1 MSSIDKRIVQMEFNN
16 QGFESGVK
24 TTLNSLKN
32 LNEKL
37 KMNEG
42 SKGLDNISKAASKVN
57 LNGLGQSVETVKAKF
72 STLGVVG
79 ATVLSNITT
88 SAMNAGKNMVSA
100 LTIDPIKDGF
110 NEYETKMN
118 SIQTILTN
126 TAHQGTTLEDVTKTL
141 NELNNYADKTI
152 YNFAEMTKNIGT
164 FTAAGVDLDT
174 STAAIKGIAN
184 LAAASGSTS
193 AQASTAMYQ
202 LSQALATGKVSLQDW
217 NSVVNAGMGGKL
229 FQDALIRTSEV
240 MGTGADAAI
249 KKYGSFRDSLTKGQW
264 LTGDV
269 LTETLKQISGAYT
282 EAELKAQGYTD
293 AQAKAIMQLAENA
306 TKAAT
311 EVKTVTQLFDTM
323 KESVGS
329 GWAQSWEYIIGDK
342 DQATKLLTSISD
354 GFNNIIQ
361 PSTDARNA
369 MLKFWNEN
377 GGRDDVIKGITNIV
391 QGVGKGLGAI
401 KDGFRDVFPP
411 MTGEKLVQISEGFK
425 NLTEKFK
432 MSDSTASKIKNTFK
446 GVFSVLNLGKNAV
459 TTLFKAFSPLTNV
472 FSSIG
477 KVLLTITSG
486 IGKFASSINDA
497 ANKSN
502 FFGKVSDGISAGINA
517 IGSVISGA
525 GKAITSFFD
534 YLSKLD
540 FSKVFGTIGSAL
552 QGIGNGIAPI
562 LQGIGKAL
570 GSIDFGAIFGML
582 NTLLA
587 GGIFKT
593 IKGSLDTLKAT
604 VKEST
609 SFFGAIKQAGN
620 AVTDVLN
627 SVGDALTA
635 WSQNI
640 RAGTLLKIAAAVGI
654 LALSLATL
662 STIDDAGLNTALT
675 GITALFVELIG
686 AMAYLEKI
694 DMTKGFLKMGGLA
707 TAMIGLATAILLLSA
722 SMKILSGLNWEEI
735 AKGLISI
742 AGLMLTMSAAVKLMD
757 GSSKGLIKTA
767 TSMIIFGAA
776 IAVFASSVKSLGNMD
791 TDNLVQGLVGIG
803 AVLTEMVAFSK
814 LMDGVKMGLGNAAAI
829 LVLAAALNVLASA
842 VSQFGNMDL
851 SALVQGLAG
860 IGVILTGLSV
870 FSRFGTTSG
879 GIITT
884 AIGLTALAVALNLM
898 VPAVKGMGS
907 ISWENLAKGLL
918 GMAGSLVVL
927 GTATALISGGKL
939 SLVAVGVG
947 LMSASLL
954 VLSAALQSFA
964 SMSWE
969 SLAVGLVALAGSLTI
984 LGVAMY
990 AMSGCILGATAMV
1003 IMAGALA
1010 LLTPQL
1016 MALSSLSLQQ
1026 VGIGLL
1032 ALAGAFTV
1040 IGVAG
1045 LLLTPVVPT
1054 LIALA
1059 GAISLLS
1066 LSCALIGA
1074 GLLAFG
1080 TGLTLV
1086 GAAAAGSGFAILE
1099 FIRQLLNLLPT
1110 LGTKLAEAVTNLI
1123 TGFANGLP
1131 QILTAVTQLV
1141 TGLLQAITNCIP
1153 QIITTATQLVVAL
1166 GTAIANAAPMLMSAA
1181 ARLILAI
1188 LEGIATN
1195 IGQIVSK
1202 GAEVVVNFLN
1212 GIAENLGQV
1221 IQAGMN
1227 LAIKF
1232 INGVANGLR
1241 SNSAALS
1248 SAIVNLLSAMGTA
1261 ALSIL
1266 GALAGSFLKAGAALI
1281 KGIISG
1287 IKGAIGGVGSA
1298 VKGVLSSAKSALGG
1312 AGSALVS
1319 AGKSLISGFINGVRG
1334 MFGAAGNAA
1343 RGVLNTCKSAL
1354 GSAGSALVS
1363 AGRALINGFVNGI
1376 RGMIGAVGGAI
1387 RSVISAA
1394 KSAAS
1399 GAASALVSAGRNL
1412 INGLASGIRSGI
1424 SAAKNAISSGISSVV
1439 SKAKAILKI
1448 HSPSRVFMEIGRYTV
1463 LGLAKGLTK
1472 YASVANKPAEGL
1484 AQSVINSTN
1493 KALDAASKVLNS
1505 DMDANPV
1512 ITPVMDLS
1520 KVHNGANAIN
1530 NLLSNRTMSIAS
1542 VSGGISKSIGSV
1554 QNGVSNEEIVSAIKD
1569 LKNGLGNTSNTT
1581 YQINGITYDDG
1592 SNITN
1597 AVETLVR
1604 AAKMERRI

>member
-57 LNGLGQSVETVKAKF
+57 LNGLGQGVETVKAKF
-72 STLGVVG
+72 SSLGVVG

-100 LTIDPIKDGF
+100 LTIEPIKDGF
-110 NEYETKMN
+110 QEYETKMN
-118 SIQTILTN
+118 AIQTILTN
-126 TAHQGTTLEDVTKTL
+126 TAHEGTTLKDVTSTL
-141 NELNNYADKTI
+141 NELNDYADKTI

-164 FTAAGVDLDT
+164 FTAAGVDLKT

-193 AQASTAMYQ
+193 TQASTAMYQ

-229 FQDALIRTSEV
+229 FQDALIRTSNV

-293 AQAKAIMQLAENA
+293 TQAKAIMQLAENA

-377 GGRDDVIKGITNIV
+377 GGRDDVIKGVTNIV

-432 MSDSTASKIKNTFK
+432 MSDSTAGKIKNTFK

-472 FSSIG
+472 FGTIG
-477 KVLLTITSG
+477 KVLLTVTSG
-486 IGKFASSINDA
+486 IGKFASSLNDA

-502 FFGKVSDGISAGINA
+502 FFGKISDGISSGLNA

-525 GKAITSFFD
+525 GKGIMSFFD

-540 FSKVFGTIGSAL
+540 FSKVFGAL
-552 QGIGNGIAPI
+552 GNAIQGIGNGLAPI
-562 LQGIGKAL
+562 LEGVGKAL
-570 GSIDFGAIFGML
+570 GTIDFGAIFGAL
-582 NTLLA
+582 TALIT

-593 IKGSLDTLKAT
+593 IKGSLDTLKST
-604 VKEST
+604 VEDST
-609 SFFGAIKQAGN
+609 SFFDSIKKVGDS
-620 AVTDVLN
+620 VSDILD
-627 SVGDALTA
+627 SVGDSLTA

-640 RAGTLLKIAAAVGI
+640 KAGTLLKIAAAVGI
-654 LALSLATL
+654 LAFSLATL
-662 STIDDAGLNTALT
+662 STIDEAGLNTSLT
-675 GITALFVELIG
+675 GITALFAELIG
-686 AMAYLEKI
+686 AMVLLEKI
-694 DMTKGFLKMGGLA
+694 DITKGFGKMTGIA
-707 TAMIGLATAILLLSA
+707 TAMVGMSIAILLLSA
-722 SMKILSGLNWEEI
+722 SMKSLSSLNWGEI
-735 AKGLISI
+735 VKGLVSI
-742 AGLMLTMSAAVKLMD
+742 AGLMVTMSAAAKLME
-757 GSSKGLIKTA
+757 GSGKGLIKTA
-767 TSMIIFGAA
+767 TSMIVFGAA
-776 IAVFASSVKSLGNMD
+776 IAIFASSVKSLGNMD
-791 TDNLVQGLVGIG
+791 TDNLIQGLVGIG
-803 AVLTEMVAFSK
+803 TVLTEMAAFAK
-814 LMDGVKMGLGNAAAI
+814 LMNGVKMGLGNAAGI

-860 IGVILTGLSV
+860 IGAILTGLSV

-884 AIGLTALAVALNLM
+884 AIGLTALAAALNLM
-898 VPAVKGMGS
+898 VPAVKSLGS
-907 ISWENLAKGLL
+907 MSWESLAKGLL
-918 GMAGSLVVL
+918 GMAGALVVL
-927 GTATALISGGKL
+927 GTASALLSGGKL

-954 VLSAALQSFA
+954 VLSSALQSL
-964 SMSWE
+964 SGMSWE
-969 SLAVGLVALAGSLTI
+969 SLAVGLAALAGSLTI

-1026 VGIGLL
+1026 VGTGLL
-1032 ALAGAFTV
+1032 ALAGGFAV

-1045 LLLTPVVPT
+1045 LLLTPLVPT
-1054 LIALA
+1054 LIALS
-1059 GAISLLS
+1059 GAIALLS
-1066 LSCALIGA
+1066 ASCALIGA

-1086 GAAAAGSGFAILE
+1086 GAAVAGSGYAIVG
-1099 FIRQLLNLLPT
+1099 FINQLIGLLPT
-1110 LGTKLAEAVTNLI
+1110 LGTNLAQAITNLI
-1123 TGFANGLP
+1123 SGLAAGLP
-1131 QILTAVTQLV
+1131 QILTAVTQLI
-1141 TGLLQAITNCIP
+1141 TGLLQALTNCIP
-1153 QIITTATQLVVAL
+1153 QIITTATALVVAL
-1166 GTAIANAAPMLMSAA
+1166 ATAIGQAAPKLIEVGID
-1181 ARLILAI
+1181 LILK
-1188 LEGIATN
+1188 LMQGISDN
-1195 IGQIVSK
+1195 IEKLVTVGAKIVTK
-1202 GAEVVVNFLN
+1202 FIN
-1212 GIAENLGQV
+1212 GIAEHIGE
-1221 IQAGMN
+1221 IIDAGIN

-1232 INGVANGLR
+1232 IDGVAKGLNENSDR
-1241 SNSAALS
+1241 LGQAVSNLIQAVVRAAVS
-1248 SAIVNLLSAMGTA
+1248 
-1261 ALSIL
+1261 
-1266 GALAGSFLKAGAALI
+1266 LAGSAVGGLAQAGGKLIGGLI
-1281 KGIISG
+1281 KGI
-1287 IKGAIGGVGSA
+1287 KGKVSEAGSA
-1298 VKGVLSSAKSALGG
+1298 VKEALNRCKTALSG
-1312 AGSALVS
+1312 AGSALVG
-1319 AGKSLISGFINGVRG
+1319 AGRSLINGLVSGIRG
-1334 MFGAAGNAA
+1334 MFGAAGNAV

-1363 AGRALINGFVNGI
+1363 AGRNLISGFVRGI
-1376 RGMIGAVGGAI
+1376 KGMISAVSGAI
-1387 RSVISAA
+1387 RGVISAA

-1399 GAASALVSAGRNL
+1399 GAAGALISAGRNM

-1439 SKAKAILKI
+1439 SKAKSILKI
-1448 HSPSRVFMEIGRYTV
+1448 NSPSKVFMAMGGSI
-1463 LGLAKGLTK
+1463 
-1472 YASVANKPAEGL
+1472 NEGL
-1484 AQSVINSTN
+1484 ALGIRRYAKQSVKSTENLTN
-1493 KALDAASKVLNS
+1493 KVISTAKKPLSQLSALLSS
-1505 DMDANPV
+1505 DIDSNPV

-1520 KVHNGANAIN
+1520 NIENGASRLN
-1530 NLLSNRTMSIAS
+1530 NLLSNRTMSIAG

>member
-42 SKGLDNISKAASKVN
+42 SKGLDNISRAASKVN

-72 STLGVVG
+72 SSLGVVG
-79 ATVLSNITT
+79 ATVLANITN
-88 SAMNAGKNMVSA
+88 SAMNAGKNLVSA
-100 LTIDPIKDGF
+100 LTVQPIADGF

-293 AQAKAIMQLAENA
+293 SQAKAIMQLAENA

-377 GGRDDVIKGITNIV
+377 GGRDDVIKGVTNIV

-432 MSDSTASKIKNTFK
+432 MSDSTAGKIKNTFK

-502 FFGKVSDGISAGINA
+502 FFGKVSDGISAGLNA

-525 GKAITSFFD
+525 GKGITSFFD

-540 FSKVFGTIGSAL
+540 FSKVFGAIGSAL

-570 GSIDFGAIFGML
+570 GSIDFGAMFGML

-686 AMAYLEKI
+686 AMVYLEKV
-694 DMTKGFLKMGGLA
+694 DMSKGFLKMGGLA

-735 AKGLISI
+735 AKGLVSI
-742 AGLMLTMSAAVKLMD
+742 AGLMVTMSAAVKLMD

-814 LMDGVKMGLGNAAAI
+814 LMDGVKMGLGNATAI

-860 IGVILTGLSV
+860 IGAILTGLSV

-954 VLSAALQSFA
+954 VLSAALQSFS

-969 SLAVGLVALAGSLTI
+969 SLAVGLTALAGSLTI

-1045 LLLTPVVPT
+1045 LVLTPVVPT

-1131 QILTAVTQLV
+1131 QIMTAVTQLV
-1141 TGLLQAITNCIP
+1141 TGLLQALSNCIP

-1221 IQAGMN
+1221 IQAGIN
-1227 LAIKF
+1227 LAIQF

-1266 GALAGSFLKAGAALI
+1266 GSLAGSFLKAGAALI

-1298 VKGVLSSAKSALGG
+1298 VKGVLSSAKSALGS

-1363 AGRALINGFVNGI
+1363 AGRALISGFVNGI

-1424 SAAKNAISSGISSVV
+1424 SAAKSAISSGISSVV
-1439 SKAKAILKI
+1439 SKAKSILKI
-1448 HSPSRVFMEIGRYTV
+1448 NSPSKVFMAMGGSI
-1463 LGLAKGLTK
+1463 
-1472 YASVANKPAEGL
+1472 NEGL
-1484 AQSVINSTN
+1484 ALGIRRYAKQSVRSTENLTN
-1493 KALDAASKVLNS
+1493 KVISTAKKPLSQLGKLLSS
-1505 DMDANPV
+1505 DIDSNPV

-1520 KVHNGANAIN
+1520 NVQNGANAIN
-1530 NLLSNRTMSIAS
+1530 NLLSNRTMSIAG
-1542 VSGGISKSIGSV
+1542 VSGGISRSIGSV

>member
-72 STLGVVG
+72 SSLGVVG

-282 EAELKAQGYTD
+282 EAELKAQGYSDT
-293 AQAKAIMQLAENA
+293 QAKAIMQLAENA

-377 GGRDDVIKGITNIV
+377 GGRDDVIKGVTNIV

-411 MTGEKLVQISEGFK
+411 MTGEKLVKISEGFK

-432 MSDSTASKIKNTFK
+432 MSDSTAGKIKNTFK

-540 FSKVFGTIGSAL
+540 FSKVFGIIGSAL

-675 GITALFVELIG
+675 GITALFIELIG
-686 AMAYLEKI
+686 AMVYLEKI

-735 AKGLISI
+735 AKGLVSI

-814 LMDGVKMGLGNAAAI
+814 LMDGVKMGLGNATAI

-860 IGVILTGLSV
+860 IGAILTGLSV

-879 GIITT
+879 GIVTT

-918 GMAGSLVVL
+918 GMAGSLVIL
-927 GTATALISGGKL
+927 GTATSLISGGKL
-939 SLVAVGVG
+939 ALVAVGVG

-954 VLSAALQSFA
+954 VLSAALQSLS

-969 SLAVGLVALAGSLTI
+969 SLAVGLTALAGSLTI

-990 AMSGCILGATAMV
+990 AMSGGILGATAMV
-1003 IMAGALA
+1003 VMAGALA

-1045 LLLTPVVPT
+1045 LVLTPVVPT

-1123 TGFANGLP
+1123 TGFAKGLP
-1131 QILTAVTQLV
+1131 QIMTAVTQLV
-1141 TGLLQAITNCIP
+1141 TGLLQALTNCIP

-1493 KALDAASKVLNS
+1493 KALNEVSKVLS
-1505 DMDANPV
+1505 TDMDSNPV

-1520 KVHNGANAIN
+1520 NVQNGANTID
-1530 NLLSNRTMSIAS
+1530 NLLSNRTMSIAG
-1542 VSGGISKSIGSV
+1542 VSGGISRSIGSV

>member
-16 QGFESGVK
+16 QGFESGVR

-42 SKGLDNISKAASKVN
+42 SKGLDNIGRAASKVN

-72 STLGVVG
+72 SSLGVVG
-79 ATVLSNITT
+79 ATVLANITN
-88 SAMNAGKNMVSA
+88 SAVNAGKNLVNA
-100 LTIDPIKDGF
+100 LAIQPITDGF
-110 NEYETKMN
+110 QEYETKMN

-126 TAHQGTTLEDVTKTL
+126 TAHQGTTLKDVTKTL
-141 NELNNYADKTI
+141 NELNDYADKTI

-184 LAAASGSTS
+184 LAAASGSSS

-249 KKYGSFRDSLTKGQW
+249 KKYGSFRDSLTEGKW

-293 AQAKAIMQLAENA
+293 AQAKAITQLAENA

-342 DQATKLLTSISD
+342 DQATKLLTSVSD
-354 GFNNIIQ
+354 GFNNIIK

-377 GGRDDVIKGITNIV
+377 GGRDDVIKGVTNIV

-472 FSSIG
+472 FGTIG
-477 KVLLTITSG
+477 KVLLSVTSG
-486 IGKFASSINDA
+486 IGKFASSLNDA

-502 FFGKVSDGISAGINA
+502 FFGKISDGISNGLNA
-517 IGSVISGA
+517 IGSIISGA
-525 GKAITSFFD
+525 GKGIISFFD

-540 FSKVFGTIGSAL
+540 FSKVFSTIGGAI

-562 LQGIGKAL
+562 LEGVGKAL
-570 GSIDFGAIFGML
+570 GTIDFGAIFGAL
-582 NTLLA
+582 TALIT

-593 IKGSLDTLKAT
+593 IKGSLDTLKST
-604 VKEST
+604 VEGST
-609 SFFGAIKQAGN
+609 SFFDSIKKVGDS
-620 AVTDVLN
+620 VSDILD
-627 SVGDALTA
+627 SVGESLTA

-640 RAGTLLKIAAAVGI
+640 KAGTLLKIAAAVGI
-654 LALSLATL
+654 LAFSLATL
-662 STIDDAGLNTALT
+662 STIDEAGLNTSLT
-675 GITALFVELIG
+675 GITALFAELIG
-686 AMAYLEKI
+686 AMILLEKI
-694 DMTKGFLKMGGLA
+694 ELTKGFGKMTGIA
-707 TAMIGLATAILLLSA
+707 TAMVGMSVAILLLSA
-722 SMKILSGLNWEEI
+722 SMKSLSSLNWGEI
-735 AKGLISI
+735 VKGLVSI
-742 AGLMLTMSAAVKLMD
+742 AGLMVTMSAAAKLME
-757 GSSKGLIKTA
+757 GSGKGLIKTA
-767 TSMIIFGAA
+767 TSMIVFGAA
-776 IAVFASSVKSLGNMD
+776 IAIFASSVKSLGNMD
-791 TDNLVQGLVGIG
+791 TDNLIQGLVGIG

-814 LMDGVKMGLGNAAAI
+814 LMDGVKMGLGNAAGI

-1016 MALSSLSLQQ
+1016 MSLSSLSLQQ
-1026 VGIGLL
+1026 VGTGLL
-1032 ALAGAFTV
+1032 ALAGGFTV

-1045 LLLTPVVPT
+1045 LLLTPLVPT
-1054 LIALA
+1054 LIALS
-1059 GAISLLS
+1059 GAIALLS
-1066 LSCALIGA
+1066 VSCALIGA

-1086 GAAAAGSGFAILE
+1086 GAAVAGSGYAIVG
-1099 FIRQLLNLLPT
+1099 FINQLIGLLPT
-1110 LGTKLAEAVTNLI
+1110 LGTNLAQAITNLI
-1123 TGFANGLP
+1123 TGLAAGLP
-1131 QILTAVTQLV
+1131 QILTAVTQLI
-1141 TGLLQAITNCIP
+1141 TGLLQALTNCIP
-1153 QIITTATQLVVAL
+1153 QIITTATALVIAL
-1166 GTAIANAAPMLMSAA
+1166 ATAIGQAAPKLIEVGVN
-1181 ARLILAI
+1181 LILN
-1188 LEGIATN
+1188 LMQGIADN
-1195 IGQIVSK
+1195 IEKLVTV
-1202 GAEVVVNFLN
+1202 GAEIVVNFIN
-1212 GIAENLGQV
+1212 GIAEHIGEIIN
-1221 IQAGMN
+1221 AGIN

-1232 INGVANGLR
+1232 IDGVAKGLNENSDR
-1241 SNSAALS
+1241 LGQAVSNLIQAVVRAAVS
-1248 SAIVNLLSAMGTA
+1248 
-1261 ALSIL
+1261 
-1266 GALAGSFLKAGAALI
+1266 LAGSAVGGLAQAGGKLIGGLI
-1281 KGIISG
+1281 KGIKDKVG
-1287 IKGAIGGVGSA
+1287 QAGSA
-1298 VKGVLSSAKSALGG
+1298 VKEVLTRCKNALAGAATALLDKGRQLITGFIKGIKDKLSAVASAAKEALNRCKNALSG
-1312 AGSALVS
+1312 AATALVDK
-1319 AGKSLISGFINGVRG
+1319 GRQLITG
-1334 MFGAAGNAA
+1334 
-1343 RGVLNTCKSAL
+1343 
-1354 GSAGSALVS
+1354 
-1363 AGRALINGFVNGI
+1363 LIKGI
-1376 RGMIGAVGGAI
+1376 KDKISAVGNAI
-1387 RSVISAA
+1387 RSAINAA

-1399 GAASALVSAGRNL
+1399 GAANALVSAGKNL
-1412 INGLASGIRSGI
+1412 INGLASGIKSGI
-1424 SAAKNAISSGISSVV
+1424 TAAKNAISSGIRGVV
-1439 SKAKAILKI
+1439 NKAKEILKI

-1484 AQSVINSTN
+1484 AQTVINSTN

-1505 DMDANPV
+1505 DMDVNPV

-1520 KVHNGANAIN
+1520 NVENGANRLN
-1530 NLLSNRTMSIAS
+1530 NLLSNRTMSIAG

>member
-1 MSSIDKRIVQMEFNN
+1 MEFNN

-72 STLGVVG
+72 SSLGVVG

-282 EAELKAQGYTD
+282 EAELKAQGYSDT
-293 AQAKAIMQLAENA
+293 QAKAIMQLAENA

-432 MSDSTASKIKNTFK
+432 MSDSTAGKIKNTFK

-540 FSKVFGTIGSAL
+540 FSKVFGIIGSAL

-675 GITALFVELIG
+675 GITALFIELIG
-686 AMAYLEKI
+686 AMVYLEKI

-735 AKGLISI
+735 AKGLVSI

-814 LMDGVKMGLGNAAAI
+814 LMDGVKMGLGNATAI

-860 IGVILTGLSV
+860 IGAILTGLSV

-879 GIITT
+879 GIVTT

-918 GMAGSLVVL
+918 GMAGSLVIL
-927 GTATALISGGKL
+927 GTATSLISGGKL
-939 SLVAVGVG
+939 ALVAVGVG

-954 VLSAALQSFA
+954 VLSAALQSLS

-969 SLAVGLVALAGSLTI
+969 SLAVGLTALAGSLTI

-990 AMSGCILGATAMV
+990 AMSGGILGATAMV
-1003 IMAGALA
+1003 VMAGALA

-1045 LLLTPVVPT
+1045 LVLTPVVPT

-1123 TGFANGLP
+1123 TGFAKGLP
-1131 QILTAVTQLV
+1131 QIMTAVTQLV
-1141 TGLLQAITNCIP
+1141 TGLLQALTNCIP

-1354 GSAGSALVS
+1354 GGAGSALVS

-1493 KALDAASKVLNS
+1493 KALNEVSKVLS
-1505 DMDANPV
+1505 TDMDSNPV

-1520 KVHNGANAIN
+1520 NVQNGANTID
-1530 NLLSNRTMSIAS
+1530 NLLSNRTMSIAG
-1542 VSGGISKSIGSV
+1542 VSGGISRSIGSV

-1569 LKNGLGNTSNTT
+1569 LKNGL
-1581 YQINGITYDDG
+1581 
-1592 SNITN
+1592 
-1597 AVETLVR
+1597 
-1604 AAKMERRI
+1604 

>member
-57 LNGLGQSVETVKAKF
+57 LNGLGQGIETVKAKF
-72 STLGVVG
+72 SSLGVVG

-293 AQAKAIMQLAENA
+293 TQAKAIMQLAENA

-540 FSKVFGTIGSAL
+540 FSKVFGAIGSAL
-552 QGIGNGIAPI
+552 QGIGNGISPI
-562 LQGIGKAL
+562 LEGIGKAL

-654 LALSLATL
+654 LAFSLATL

-686 AMAYLEKI
+686 AMVYLEKI

-735 AKGLISI
+735 AKGLVSI
-742 AGLMLTMSAAVKLMD
+742 AGLMVTMSAAAKLME
-757 GSSKGLIKTA
+757 GSGKGLIKTA
-767 TSMIIFGAA
+767 ASMIVFGAA
-776 IAVFASSVKSLGNMD
+776 IAIFASSVKSLGNMD
-791 TDNLVQGLVGIG
+791 TNNLVQGLVGIG
-803 AVLTEMVAFSK
+803 AVLTEMVAFAK
-814 LMDGVKMGLGNAAAI
+814 LMDGVKMGLGNAAGI
-829 LVLAAALNVLASA
+829 LILAAALNVLASA

-860 IGVILTGLSV
+860 IGAILTGLSV

-954 VLSAALQSFA
+954 VLSAALQSFS

-969 SLAVGLVALAGSLTI
+969 SLAVGLTALAGSLTI

-1045 LLLTPVVPT
+1045 LVLTPVVPT

-1221 IQAGMN
+1221 IQAGIN
-1227 LAIKF
+1227 LAIQF

-1298 VKGVLSSAKSALGG
+1298 VKGVLSSAKSALGS

-1424 SAAKNAISSGISSVV
+1424 SAAKSAISSGISSVV

-1472 YASVANKPAEGL
+1472 YASIANKPAEGL

-1493 KALDAASKVLNS
+1493 KALNEVSKVLS
-1505 DMDANPV
+1505 TDMDSNPV
-1512 ITPVMDLS
+1512 ITPVLDLTN
-1520 KVHNGANAIN
+1520 VENGASRLN
-1530 NLLSNRTMSIAS
+1530 NLLSNRTMNIAG
-1542 VSGGISKSIGSV
+1542 VSGGISRSIGSV

>member
-72 STLGVVG
+72 SSLGVVG

-282 EAELKAQGYTD
+282 EAELKAQGYSDT
-293 AQAKAIMQLAENA
+293 QAKAIMQLAENA

-342 DQATKLLTSISD
+342 DQAAKLLTSISD

-377 GGRDDVIKGITNIV
+377 GGRDDVIKGVTNIV

-411 MTGEKLVQISEGFK
+411 MTGEKLVKISEGFK

-432 MSDSTASKIKNTFK
+432 MSDSTAGKIKNTFK

-540 FSKVFGTIGSAL
+540 FSKVFGIIGSAL

-675 GITALFVELIG
+675 GITALFIELIG
-686 AMAYLEKI
+686 AMVYLEKI

-735 AKGLISI
+735 AKGLVSI

-814 LMDGVKMGLGNAAAI
+814 LMDGVKMGLGNATAI

-860 IGVILTGLSV
+860 IGAILTGLSV

-879 GIITT
+879 GIVTT

-918 GMAGSLVVL
+918 GMAGSLVIL
-927 GTATALISGGKL
+927 GTATSLISGGKL
-939 SLVAVGVG
+939 ALVAVGVG

-954 VLSAALQSFA
+954 VLSAALQSLS

-969 SLAVGLVALAGSLTI
+969 SLAVGLTALAGSLTI

-990 AMSGCILGATAMV
+990 AMSGGILGATAMV
-1003 IMAGALA
+1003 VMAGALA

-1045 LLLTPVVPT
+1045 LVLTPVVPT

-1123 TGFANGLP
+1123 TGFAKGLP
-1131 QILTAVTQLV
+1131 QIMTAVTQLV
-1141 TGLLQAITNCIP
+1141 TGLLQALTNCIP

-1298 VKGVLSSAKSALGG
+1298 VKGVLSSAKSALSS

-1424 SAAKNAISSGISSVV
+1424 SAAKSAISSGISSVV

-1493 KALDAASKVLNS
+1493 KALNEVSKVLS
-1505 DMDANPV
+1505 TDMDSNPV

-1520 KVHNGANAIN
+1520 NVQNGANTID
-1530 NLLSNRTMSIAS
+1530 NLLSNRTMSIAG
-1542 VSGGISKSIGSV
+1542 VSGGISRSIGSV

>member
-42 SKGLDNISKAASKVN
+42 SKGLDNISRAASKVN

-72 STLGVVG
+72 SSLGVVG
-79 ATVLSNITT
+79 ATVLANITN
-88 SAMNAGKNMVSA
+88 SAMNAGKNLVSA
-100 LTIDPIKDGF
+100 LTVQPIADGF

-293 AQAKAIMQLAENA
+293 SQAKAIMQLAENA

-377 GGRDDVIKGITNIV
+377 GGRDDVIKGVTNIV

-432 MSDSTASKIKNTFK
+432 MSDSTAGKIKNTFK

-472 FSSIG
+472 FSSVG
-477 KVLLTITSG
+477 KVLLTITSS

-502 FFGKVSDGISAGINA
+502 FFGKVSDGISAGLNA
-517 IGSVISGA
+517 ISSVISGA
-525 GKAITSFFD
+525 GKGITSFFE
-534 YLSKLD
+534 YLGKLD
-540 FSKVFGTIGSAL
+540 FSKVFGVLGSAL

-562 LQGIGKAL
+562 LEGIGKAL

-593 IKGSLDTLKAT
+593 IKGSLDTLKST

-609 SFFGAIKQAGN
+609 SFFGAIKEAGN
-620 AVTDVLN
+620 AVADVLN
-627 SVGDALTA
+627 TVGDALTA

-675 GITALFVELIG
+675 GITALFIELIG
-686 AMAYLEKI
+686 AMVYLEKI

-735 AKGLISI
+735 AKGLVSI

-814 LMDGVKMGLGNAAAI
+814 LMDGVKMGLGNAAGI

-954 VLSAALQSFA
+954 VLSAALQSFS

-969 SLAVGLVALAGSLTI
+969 SLAVGLTALAGSLTI

-1026 VGIGLL
+1026 VGTGLL

-1141 TGLLQAITNCIP
+1141 TGLLQALSNCIP

-1166 GTAIANAAPMLMSAA
+1166 ATAIGQAAPKLIEVGVN
-1181 ARLILAI
+1181 LILN
-1188 LEGIATN
+1188 LMQGIADN
-1195 IGQIVSK
+1195 IEKIVTV
-1202 GAEVVVNFLN
+1202 GAEIVVNFIN
-1212 GIAENLGQV
+1212 GIAEHIGEIIN
-1221 IQAGMN
+1221 AGIN

-1232 INGVANGLR
+1232 IDGVAKGLNENSDR
-1241 SNSAALS
+1241 LGQAVSNLIQAVVRAAVS
-1248 SAIVNLLSAMGTA
+1248 
-1261 ALSIL
+1261 
-1266 GALAGSFLKAGAALI
+1266 LAGSAVGGLAQAGGKLIGGLI
-1281 KGIISG
+1281 KGI
-1287 IKGAIGGVGSA
+1287 KGKVGEAGSA
-1298 VKGVLSSAKSALGG
+1298 VKEALNRCKSALSG
-1312 AGSALVS
+1312 AGSALVG
-1319 AGKSLISGFINGVRG
+1319 AGRSLINGLVSGIRG
-1334 MFGAAGNAA
+1334 MFGAAGNAV

-1363 AGRALINGFVNGI
+1363 AGRNLISGFVRGI
-1376 RGMIGAVGGAI
+1376 RGMISAVSGAI
-1387 RSVISAA
+1387 RGVISAA

-1399 GAASALVSAGRNL
+1399 GAAGALISAGRNM

-1439 SKAKAILKI
+1439 SKAKSILKI
-1448 HSPSRVFMEIGRYTV
+1448 NSPSKVFMAMGGSI
-1463 LGLAKGLTK
+1463 
-1472 YASVANKPAEGL
+1472 NEGL
-1484 AQSVINSTN
+1484 ALGIRRYAKQSVRSTENLTN
-1493 KALDAASKVLNS
+1493 KVISTAKKPLSQLSALLSS
-1505 DMDANPV
+1505 DIDSNPV

-1520 KVHNGANAIN
+1520 NIENGANRLN
-1530 NLLSNRTMSIAS
+1530 NLLSNRTMSIAG

>member
-42 SKGLDNISKAASKVN
+42 SKGLDNISRAASKVN

-72 STLGVVG
+72 SSLGVVG
-79 ATVLSNITT
+79 ATVLANITN
-88 SAMNAGKNMVSA
+88 SAVNAGKNLVSA
-100 LTIDPIKDGF
+100 LAIQPITDGF

-184 LAAASGSTS
+184 LAAASGSSS

-240 MGTGADAAI
+240 MGTGADEAI
-249 KKYGSFRDSLTKGQW
+249 KKYGSFRDSLTEGKW

-293 AQAKAIMQLAENA
+293 AQAKAITQLAENA

-311 EVKTVTQLFDTM
+311 EVKTVSQLFDTM

-342 DQATKLLTSISD
+342 DQATKLLTSVSD
-354 GFNNIIQ
+354 GFNNIIK

-377 GGRDDVIKGITNIV
+377 GGRDDVIKGITNVV

-432 MSDSTASKIKNTFK
+432 MSDSTAGKIKNTFK

-472 FSSIG
+472 FSSVG

-502 FFGKVSDGISAGINA
+502 FFGKVSDGISAGLNA

-525 GKAITSFFD
+525 GKGITSFFD

-540 FSKVFGTIGSAL
+540 FSKVFGAIGSAL
-552 QGIGNGIAPI
+552 QGIGNGISPI
-562 LQGIGKAL
+562 LEGIGKAL

-593 IKGSLDTLKAT
+593 IKGSLDTLKST

-609 SFFGAIKQAGN
+609 SFFGAIKEAGN
-620 AVTDVLN
+620 AVADVLN
-627 SVGDALTA
+627 TVGDALTA

-662 STIDDAGLNTALT
+662 STIDEVGLNTALT
-675 GITALFVELIG
+675 GITALFIELIA
-686 AMAYLEKI
+686 AMVYLEKV

-735 AKGLISI
+735 AKGLVSI
-742 AGLMLTMSAAVKLMD
+742 AVLMGTMSAAVKLMD

-814 LMDGVKMGLGNAAAI
+814 LMDGVKMGLGNAAGI

-860 IGVILTGLSV
+860 IGAILTGLSV

-954 VLSAALQSFA
+954 VLSAALQSFS

-969 SLAVGLVALAGSLTI
+969 SLAVGLTALAGSLTI

-1026 VGIGLL
+1026 VGTGLL

-1045 LLLTPVVPT
+1045 LVLTPVVPT

-1110 LGTKLAEAVTNLI
+1110 LGTKLAEAITNLI
-1123 TGFANGLP
+1123 TGFADGLP

-1141 TGLLQAITNCIP
+1141 TGLLQALSNCIP

-1166 GTAIANAAPMLMSAA
+1166 ATAIGQAAPKLIEVGVN
-1181 ARLILAI
+1181 LILN
-1188 LEGIATN
+1188 LMQGIADN
-1195 IGQIVSK
+1195 IEKIVTV
-1202 GAEVVVNFLN
+1202 GAEIVVKFIN
-1212 GIAENLGQV
+1212 GIAEHIGEIIN
-1221 IQAGMN
+1221 AGIN

-1232 INGVANGLR
+1232 IDGVAKGLNENSDR
-1241 SNSAALS
+1241 LGQAVSNLIQAVVRAAVS
-1248 SAIVNLLSAMGTA
+1248 
-1261 ALSIL
+1261 
-1266 GALAGSFLKAGAALI
+1266 LAGSAVGGLAQAGGKLIGGLI
-1281 KGIISG
+1281 KGI
-1287 IKGAIGGVGSA
+1287 KGKVGQAGSA
-1298 VKGVLSSAKSALGG
+1298 VKEVLTRCKNAL
-1312 AGSALVS
+1312 A
-1319 AGKSLISGFINGVRG
+1319 
-1334 MFGAAGNAA
+1334 GAA
-1343 RGVLNTCKSAL
+1343 TAL
-1354 GSAGSALVS
+1354 LDK
-1363 AGRALINGFVNGI
+1363 GRQLITGFVNGI
-1376 RGMIGAVGGAI
+1376 RGKLSAVASAAKEALNRCKSALSGAATALLDKGRQLITGLVNGIRGKISAVGNAI
-1387 RSVISAA
+1387 RSAINAA

-1424 SAAKNAISSGISSVV
+1424 TAAKNAISSGISSVV

-1493 KALDAASKVLNS
+1493 KALDVASKVLNS
-1505 DMDANPV
+1505 DMDVNPV

-1520 KVHNGANAIN
+1520 NVHNGANAIN

>member
-72 STLGVVG
+72 SSLGVVG

-282 EAELKAQGYTD
+282 EAELKAQGYSDT
-293 AQAKAIMQLAENA
+293 QAKAIMQLAENA

-432 MSDSTASKIKNTFK
+432 MSDSTAGKIKNTFK

-540 FSKVFGTIGSAL
+540 FSKVFGIIGSAL

-675 GITALFVELIG
+675 GITALFIELIG
-686 AMAYLEKI
+686 AMVYLEKI

-735 AKGLISI
+735 AKGLVSI

-814 LMDGVKMGLGNAAAI
+814 LMDGVKMGLGNATAI

-860 IGVILTGLSV
+860 IGAILTGLSV

-879 GIITT
+879 GIVTT

-918 GMAGSLVVL
+918 GMAGSLVIL
-927 GTATALISGGKL
+927 GTATSLISGGKL
-939 SLVAVGVG
+939 ALVAVGVG

-954 VLSAALQSFA
+954 VLSAALQSLS

-969 SLAVGLVALAGSLTI
+969 SLAVGLTALAGSLTI

-990 AMSGCILGATAMV
+990 AMSGGILGATAMV
-1003 IMAGALA
+1003 VMAGALA

-1045 LLLTPVVPT
+1045 LVLTPVVPT

-1123 TGFANGLP
+1123 TGFAKGLP
-1131 QILTAVTQLV
+1131 QIMTAVTQLV
-1141 TGLLQAITNCIP
+1141 TGLLQALTNCIP

-1354 GSAGSALVS
+1354 GGAGSALVS

-1493 KALDAASKVLNS
+1493 KALNEVSKVLS
-1505 DMDANPV
+1505 TDMDSNPV

-1520 KVHNGANAIN
+1520 NVQNGANTID
-1530 NLLSNRTMSIAS
+1530 NLLSNRTMSIAG
-1542 VSGGISKSIGSV
+1542 VSGGISRSIGSV

>member
-16 QGFESGVK
+16 QGFESGVR

-42 SKGLDNISKAASKVN
+42 SKGLDNISRAASKVN

-72 STLGVVG
+72 SSLGVVG
-79 ATVLSNITT
+79 ATVLANITN
-88 SAMNAGKNMVSA
+88 SAMNAGKNLVSA
-100 LTIDPIKDGF
+100 LTVQPIADGF

-126 TAHQGTTLEDVTKTL
+126 TAHQGTTLKDVTKTL
-141 NELNNYADKTI
+141 NELNDYADKTI

-184 LAAASGSTS
+184 LAAASGSSS

-202 LSQALATGKVSLQDW
+202 LSQALATGKVGLQDW

-249 KKYGSFRDSLTKGQW
+249 KKYGSFRDSLTEGKW

-293 AQAKAIMQLAENA
+293 AQAKAITQLAENA

-342 DQATKLLTSISD
+342 DQAAKLLTSISD

-377 GGRDDVIKGITNIV
+377 GGRDDVIKGVTNIV

-432 MSDSTASKIKNTFK
+432 MSDSTAGKIKNTFK

-472 FSSIG
+472 FSSVG

-502 FFGKVSDGISAGINA
+502 FFGKVSDGISAGLNA

-525 GKAITSFFD
+525 GKGITSFFD

-540 FSKVFGTIGSAL
+540 FSKVFGAIGSAL
-552 QGIGNGIAPI
+552 QGIGNGISPI
-562 LQGIGKAL
+562 LEGIGKAL

-593 IKGSLDTLKAT
+593 IKGSLDTLKST

-609 SFFGAIKQAGN
+609 SFFGAIKEAGN
-620 AVTDVLN
+620 AVADVLN
-627 SVGDALTA
+627 TVGDALTA

-662 STIDDAGLNTALT
+662 STIDEAGLNTALT
-675 GITALFVELIG
+675 GITALFIELIA
-686 AMAYLEKI
+686 AMVYLEKV

-735 AKGLISI
+735 AKGLVSI

-791 TDNLVQGLVGIG
+791 TNKLVQGLVGIG

-814 LMDGVKMGLGNAAAI
+814 LMDGVKMGLGNAAGI

-954 VLSAALQSFA
+954 VLSAALQSFS

-969 SLAVGLVALAGSLTI
+969 SLAVGLTALAGSLTI

-1026 VGIGLL
+1026 VGTGLL

-1045 LLLTPVVPT
+1045 LVLTPVVPT

-1110 LGTKLAEAVTNLI
+1110 LGTKLAEAITNLI

-1141 TGLLQAITNCIP
+1141 TGLLQALSNCIP

-1166 GTAIANAAPMLMSAA
+1166 ATAIGQAAPKLIEVGVN
-1181 ARLILAI
+1181 LILN
-1188 LEGIATN
+1188 LMQGIADN
-1195 IGQIVSK
+1195 IEKIVTV
-1202 GAEVVVNFLN
+1202 GAEIVVNFIN
-1212 GIAENLGQV
+1212 GIAEHIGEIIN
-1221 IQAGMN
+1221 AGIN

-1232 INGVANGLR
+1232 IDGVAKGLNENSDR
-1241 SNSAALS
+1241 LGQAVSNLIQAVVRAAVS
-1248 SAIVNLLSAMGTA
+1248 
-1261 ALSIL
+1261 
-1266 GALAGSFLKAGAALI
+1266 LAGSAVGGLAQAGGKLIGGLI
-1281 KGIISG
+1281 KGI
-1287 IKGAIGGVGSA
+1287 KGKVGEAGSA
-1298 VKGVLSSAKSALGG
+1298 VKEALNRCKSALSG
-1312 AGSALVS
+1312 AGSALVG
-1319 AGKSLISGFINGVRG
+1319 AGRSLINGLVSGIRG
-1334 MFGAAGNAA
+1334 MFGAAGNAV

-1363 AGRALINGFVNGI
+1363 AGRNLISGFVRGI
-1376 RGMIGAVGGAI
+1376 RGMISAVGGAI

-1484 AQSVINSTN
+1484 AQTVINSTN

-1505 DMDANPV
+1505 DMDVNPV

-1530 NLLSNRTMSIAS
+1530 NLLSNRTMSIAG
-1542 VSGGISKSIGSV
+1542 VSDGISKSIGSV

>member
-42 SKGLDNISKAASKVN
+42 SKGLDNISRAASKVN
-57 LNGLGQSVETVKAKF
+57 LNGLGQGVETVKAKF
-72 STLGVVG
+72 TALGVVG
-79 ATVLSNITT
+79 ATVLSNITN
-88 SAMNAGKNMVSA
+88 SAMNAGKNLVSA
-100 LTIDPIKDGF
+100 LTIEPIKDGF

-126 TAHQGTTLEDVTKTL
+126 TAHQGTTLADVTKAL
-141 NELNNYADKTI
+141 NELNTYADKTI

-164 FTAAGVDLDT
+164 FTAAGVDLKT

-184 LAAASGSTS
+184 LAAASGSSST
-193 AQASTAMYQ
+193 QASTAMYQ

-229 FQDALIRTSEV
+229 FQDALIRTSNV

-249 KKYGSFRDSLTKGQW
+249 KKYGSFRDSLTKGEW

-311 EVKTVTQLFDTM
+311 EVKTVSQLFDTM

-342 DQATKLLTSISD
+342 DQAAKLLTSISD

-377 GGRDDVIKGITNIV
+377 GGRDDVIKGVTNIV

-411 MTGEKLVQISEGFK
+411 MTGEKLVKISEGFK

-432 MSDSTASKIKNTFK
+432 MSDSTAGKIKNTFK

-472 FSSIG
+472 FGTIG
-477 KVLLTITSG
+477 KVLLTVTSG

-502 FFGKVSDGISAGINA
+502 FFGKISDGISSGLNA

-525 GKAITSFFD
+525 GKGIMSFFD

-540 FSKVFGTIGSAL
+540 FSKVFSTLGSAI

-562 LQGIGKAL
+562 LEGVGKAL
-570 GSIDFGAIFGML
+570 GTIDFGAIFGAL
-582 NTLLA
+582 TALIT

-593 IKGSLDTLKAT
+593 IKGSLDTLKST
-604 VKEST
+604 VEDST
-609 SFFGAIKQAGN
+609 SFFDSIKKVGDS
-620 AVTDVLN
+620 VSDILD
-627 SVGDALTA
+627 SVGDSLTA

-640 RAGTLLKIAAAVGI
+640 KAGTLLKIAAAVGI
-654 LALSLATL
+654 LAFSLATL
-662 STIDDAGLNTALT
+662 STIDEAGLNTSLT
-675 GITALFVELIG
+675 GITALFAELIG
-686 AMAYLEKI
+686 AMVLLEKI
-694 DMTKGFLKMGGLA
+694 DITKGFGKMTGIA
-707 TAMIGLATAILLLSA
+707 TAMVGMSIAILLLSA
-722 SMKILSGLNWEEI
+722 SMKSLSSLNWGEI
-735 AKGLISI
+735 VKGLVSI
-742 AGLMLTMSAAVKLMD
+742 AGLMVTMSASAKLME
-757 GSSKGLIKTA
+757 GSGKGLIKTA
-767 TSMIIFGAA
+767 TSMIVFGAA
-776 IAVFASSVKSLGNMD
+776 IAIFASSVKSLGNMD
-791 TDNLVQGLVGIG
+791 TDNLIQGLVGIG
-803 AVLTEMVAFSK
+803 TVLTEMVAFSK
-814 LMDGVKMGLGNAAAI
+814 LMNGVKMGLGNAAGI

-884 AIGLTALAVALNLM
+884 AIGLTALAAALNLM
-898 VPAVKGMGS
+898 APAVKSLGS
-907 ISWENLAKGLL
+907 MSWENLAKGLL
-918 GMAGSLVVL
+918 GMAGALVVL
-927 GTATALISGGKL
+927 GTASALLSGGKL

-954 VLSAALQSFA
+954 VLSSALQSL
-964 SMSWE
+964 SGMSWE
-969 SLAVGLVALAGSLTI
+969 SLAVGLAALAGSLTI

-1016 MALSSLSLQQ
+1016 MSLSSLSLQQ
-1026 VGIGLL
+1026 VGTGLL
-1032 ALAGAFTV
+1032 ALAGGFAV

-1045 LLLTPVVPT
+1045 LLLTPLVPT
-1054 LIALA
+1054 LIALS
-1059 GAISLLS
+1059 GAIALLS
-1066 LSCALIGA
+1066 VSCALIGA

-1086 GAAAAGSGFAILE
+1086 GAAVAGSGYAIVG
-1099 FIRQLLNLLPT
+1099 FINQLIGLLPT
-1110 LGTKLAEAVTNLI
+1110 LGTNLAQAITNLI
-1123 TGFANGLP
+1123 SGLAAGLP
-1131 QILTAVTQLV
+1131 QILTAVTQLI

-1166 GTAIANAAPMLMSAA
+1166 GTAIANAAPMLISAA
-1181 ARLILAI
+1181 ARLILAL

-1212 GIAENLGQV
+1212 GIANNLGQV

-1227 LAIKF
+1227 LGIKF

-1266 GALAGSFLKAGAALI
+1266 GSLAGSFLKAGAALI

-1298 VKGVLSSAKSALGG
+1298 VKGVLSSAKSALSS

-1363 AGRALINGFVNGI
+1363 AGRNLIHGFVNGI

-1424 SAAKNAISSGISSVV
+1424 SAAKSAISSGISSVV

-1472 YASVANKPAEGL
+1472 YASIANKPAEGL

-1493 KALDAASKVLNS
+1493 KALNEASKVLNT
-1505 DMDANPV
+1505 DMDSNPV

-1520 KVHNGANAIN
+1520 NVENGASRLN
-1530 NLLSNRTMSIAS
+1530 NLLSNRTMSIAG

-1569 LKNGLGNTSNTT
+1569 LKNGLGNTNNTT

>member
-72 STLGVVG
+72 SSLGVVG

-282 EAELKAQGYTD
+282 EAELKAQGYSDT
-293 AQAKAIMQLAENA
+293 QAKAIMQLAENA

-432 MSDSTASKIKNTFK
+432 MSDSTAGKIKNTFK

-570 GSIDFGAIFGML
+570 GSIDFGAMFGML

-686 AMAYLEKI
+686 AMVYLEKV
-694 DMTKGFLKMGGLA
+694 DMSKGFLKMGGLA

-735 AKGLISI
+735 AKGLVSI
-742 AGLMLTMSAAVKLMD
+742 AGLMVTMSAAVKLMD

-776 IAVFASSVKSLGNMD
+776 IAVFASSVKTLGNMD
-791 TDNLVQGLVGIG
+791 TDNLIQGLVGIG

-814 LMDGVKMGLGNAAAI
+814 LMDGVKMGLGNATAI

-860 IGVILTGLSV
+860 IGAILTGLSV

-879 GIITT
+879 GIVTT

-918 GMAGSLVVL
+918 GMAGSLVIL
-927 GTATALISGGKL
+927 GTATSLISGGKL
-939 SLVAVGVG
+939 ALVAVGVG

-954 VLSAALQSFA
+954 VLSAALQSLS

-969 SLAVGLVALAGSLTI
+969 SLAVGLTALAGSLTI

-990 AMSGCILGATAMV
+990 AMSGGILGATAMV
-1003 IMAGALA
+1003 VMAGALA

-1045 LLLTPVVPT
+1045 LVLTPVVPT

-1123 TGFANGLP
+1123 TGFAKGLP
-1131 QILTAVTQLV
+1131 QIMTAVTQLV
-1141 TGLLQAITNCIP
+1141 TGLLQALTNCIP

-1493 KALDAASKVLNS
+1493 KALNEVSKVLS
-1505 DMDANPV
+1505 TDMDSNPV

-1520 KVHNGANAIN
+1520 NVQNGANTID
-1530 NLLSNRTMSIAS
+1530 NLLSNRTMSIAG
-1542 VSGGISKSIGSV
+1542 VSGGISRSIGSV

>member
-57 LNGLGQSVETVKAKF
+57 LNGLGQGIETVKAKF
-72 STLGVVG
+72 SSLGVVG

-282 EAELKAQGYTD
+282 EAELKAQGYSDT
-293 AQAKAIMQLAENA
+293 QAKAIMQLAENA

-377 GGRDDVIKGITNIV
+377 GGRDDVIKGVTNIV

-593 IKGSLDTLKAT
+593 IKGSLDTLKST

-654 LALSLATL
+654 LAFSLATL

-686 AMAYLEKI
+686 AMVYLEKI

-735 AKGLISI
+735 AKGLVSI
-742 AGLMLTMSAAVKLMD
+742 AGLMVTMSAAAKLME
-757 GSSKGLIKTA
+757 GSGKGLIKTA
-767 TSMIIFGAA
+767 ASMIVFGAA
-776 IAVFASSVKSLGNMD
+776 IAIFASSVKSLGNMD
-791 TDNLVQGLVGIG
+791 TNNLVQGLVGIG

-814 LMDGVKMGLGNAAAI
+814 LMDGVKMGLGNAAGI

-860 IGVILTGLSV
+860 IGAILTGLSV

-954 VLSAALQSFA
+954 VLSAALQSFS

-969 SLAVGLVALAGSLTI
+969 SLAVGLTALAGSLTI

-1045 LLLTPVVPT
+1045 LVLTPVVPT

-1131 QILTAVTQLV
+1131 QILTAVTQLI

-1221 IQAGMN
+1221 IQAGIN
-1227 LAIKF
+1227 LAIQF

-1298 VKGVLSSAKSALGG
+1298 VKGVLSSAKSALGS

-1424 SAAKNAISSGISSVV
+1424 SAAKSAISSGISSVV

-1472 YASVANKPAEGL
+1472 YASIANKPAEGL

-1493 KALDAASKVLNS
+1493 KALNEVSKVLS
-1505 DMDANPV
+1505 TDMDSNPV
-1512 ITPVMDLS
+1512 ITPVLDLTN
-1520 KVHNGANAIN
+1520 VENGASRLN
-1530 NLLSNRTMSIAS
+1530 NLLSNRTMNIAG
-1542 VSGGISKSIGSV
+1542 VSGGISRSIGSV

>member
-42 SKGLDNISKAASKVN
+42 SKGLDNISRAASKVN

-72 STLGVVG
+72 SSLGVVG
-79 ATVLSNITT
+79 ATVLANITN
-88 SAMNAGKNMVSA
+88 SAMNAGKNLVSA
-100 LTIDPIKDGF
+100 LTVQPIADGF

-293 AQAKAIMQLAENA
+293 SQAKAIMQLAENA

-377 GGRDDVIKGITNIV
+377 GGRDDVIKGVTNIV

-432 MSDSTASKIKNTFK
+432 MSDSTAGKIKNTFK

-502 FFGKVSDGISAGINA
+502 FFGKVSDGISAGLNA

-525 GKAITSFFD
+525 GKGITSFFD

-540 FSKVFGTIGSAL
+540 FSKVFGAIGSAL

-570 GSIDFGAIFGML
+570 GSIDFGAMFGML

-620 AVTDVLN
+620 AVADVLN
-627 SVGDALTA
+627 TVGDALTA

-675 GITALFVELIG
+675 GITALFIELIG
-686 AMAYLEKI
+686 AMVYLEKI

-735 AKGLISI
+735 AKGLVSI
-742 AGLMLTMSAAVKLMD
+742 AVLMGTMSAAVKLMD

-814 LMDGVKMGLGNAAAI
+814 LMDGVKMGLGNAAGI

-860 IGVILTGLSV
+860 IGAILTGLSV

-954 VLSAALQSFA
+954 VLSAALQSFS

-1026 VGIGLL
+1026 VGTGLL

-1141 TGLLQAITNCIP
+1141 TGLLQALSNCIP

-1166 GTAIANAAPMLMSAA
+1166 ATAIGQAAPKLIEVGVN
-1181 ARLILAI
+1181 LILN
-1188 LEGIATN
+1188 LMQGIADN
-1195 IGQIVSK
+1195 IEKIVTV
-1202 GAEVVVNFLN
+1202 GAEIVVNFIN
-1212 GIAENLGQV
+1212 GIAEHIGEIIN
-1221 IQAGMN
+1221 AGIN

-1232 INGVANGLR
+1232 IDGVAKGLNENSDR
-1241 SNSAALS
+1241 LGQAVSNLIQAVVRAAVS
-1248 SAIVNLLSAMGTA
+1248 
-1261 ALSIL
+1261 
-1266 GALAGSFLKAGAALI
+1266 LAGSAVGGLAQAGGKLIGGLI
-1281 KGIISG
+1281 KGI
-1287 IKGAIGGVGSA
+1287 KGKVGEAGSA
-1298 VKGVLSSAKSALGG
+1298 VKEALNRCKSALSG
-1312 AGSALVS
+1312 AGSALVG
-1319 AGKSLISGFINGVRG
+1319 AGRSLINGLVSGIRG
-1334 MFGAAGNAA
+1334 MFGAAGNAV

-1363 AGRALINGFVNGI
+1363 AGRNLISGFVRGI
-1376 RGMIGAVGGAI
+1376 RGMISAVSGAI
-1387 RSVISAA
+1387 RGVISAA

-1399 GAASALVSAGRNL
+1399 GAAGALISAGRNM

-1439 SKAKAILKI
+1439 SKAKSILKI
-1448 HSPSRVFMEIGRYTV
+1448 NSPSKVFMAMGGSI
-1463 LGLAKGLTK
+1463 
-1472 YASVANKPAEGL
+1472 NEGL
-1484 AQSVINSTN
+1484 ALGIRRYAKQSVRSTENLTN
-1493 KALDAASKVLNS
+1493 KVISTAKKPLSQLSALLSS
-1505 DMDANPV
+1505 DIDSNPV

-1520 KVHNGANAIN
+1520 NIENGANRLN
-1530 NLLSNRTMSIAS
+1530 NLLSNRTMSIAG

>member
-72 STLGVVG
+72 SSLGVVG

-293 AQAKAIMQLAENA
+293 TQAKAIMQLAENA

-432 MSDSTASKIKNTFK
+432 MSDSTAGKIKNTFK

-570 GSIDFGAIFGML
+570 GSIDFGAMFGML

-686 AMAYLEKI
+686 AMVYLEKV
-694 DMTKGFLKMGGLA
+694 DMSKGFLKMGGLA

-735 AKGLISI
+735 AKGLVSI
-742 AGLMLTMSAAVKLMD
+742 AGLMVTMSAAVKLMD

-776 IAVFASSVKSLGNMD
+776 IAVFASSVKTLGNMD
-791 TDNLVQGLVGIG
+791 TDNLIQGLVGIG

-814 LMDGVKMGLGNAAAI
+814 LMDGVKMGLGNATAI

-860 IGVILTGLSV
+860 IGAILTGLSV

-879 GIITT
+879 GIVTT

-918 GMAGSLVVL
+918 GMAGSLVIL
-927 GTATALISGGKL
+927 GTATSLISGGKL
-939 SLVAVGVG
+939 ALVAVGVG

-954 VLSAALQSFA
+954 VLSAALQSLS

-969 SLAVGLVALAGSLTI
+969 SLAVGLTALAGSLTI

-990 AMSGCILGATAMV
+990 AMSGGILGATAMV
-1003 IMAGALA
+1003 VMAGALA

-1045 LLLTPVVPT
+1045 LVLTPVVPT

-1123 TGFANGLP
+1123 TGFAKGLP
-1131 QILTAVTQLV
+1131 QIMTAVTQLV
-1141 TGLLQAITNCIP
+1141 TGLLQALTNCIP

-1493 KALDAASKVLNS
+1493 KALNEVSKVLS
-1505 DMDANPV
+1505 TDMDSNPV

-1520 KVHNGANAIN
+1520 NVQNGANTID
-1530 NLLSNRTMSIAS
+1530 NLLSNRTMSIAG
-1542 VSGGISKSIGSV
+1542 VSGGISRSIGSV

>member
-16 QGFESGVK
+16 QGFESGVR

-72 STLGVVG
+72 SSLGVVG

-282 EAELKAQGYTD
+282 EAELKAQGYSDT
-293 AQAKAIMQLAENA
+293 QAKAIMQLAENA

-432 MSDSTASKIKNTFK
+432 MSDSTAGKIKNTFK

-540 FSKVFGTIGSAL
+540 FSKVFGIIGSAL

-675 GITALFVELIG
+675 GITALFIELIG
-686 AMAYLEKI
+686 AMVYLEKI

-735 AKGLISI
+735 AKGLVSI

-814 LMDGVKMGLGNAAAI
+814 LMDGVKMGLGNATAI

-860 IGVILTGLSV
+860 IGAILTGLSV

-879 GIITT
+879 GIVTT

-918 GMAGSLVVL
+918 GMAGSLVIL
-927 GTATALISGGKL
+927 GTATSLISGGKL
-939 SLVAVGVG
+939 ALVAVGVG

-954 VLSAALQSFA
+954 VLSAALQSLS

-969 SLAVGLVALAGSLTI
+969 SLAVGLTALAGSLTI

-990 AMSGCILGATAMV
+990 AMSGGILGATAMV
-1003 IMAGALA
+1003 VMAGALA

-1045 LLLTPVVPT
+1045 LVLTPVVPT

-1123 TGFANGLP
+1123 TGFAKGLP
-1131 QILTAVTQLV
+1131 QIMTAVTQLV
-1141 TGLLQAITNCIP
+1141 TGLLQALTNCIP

-1354 GSAGSALVS
+1354 GGAGSALVS

-1493 KALDAASKVLNS
+1493 KALNEVSKVLS
-1505 DMDANPV
+1505 TDMDSNPV

-1520 KVHNGANAIN
+1520 NVQNGANTID
-1530 NLLSNRTMSIAS
+1530 NLLSNRTMSIAG
-1542 VSGGISKSIGSV
+1542 VSGGISRSIGSV

>member
-16 QGFESGVK
+16 QGFESGVR

-42 SKGLDNISKAASKVN
+42 SKGLDNISRAASKVN

-72 STLGVVG
+72 SSLGVVG
-79 ATVLSNITT
+79 ATVLANITN
-88 SAMNAGKNMVSA
+88 SAVNAGKNLVSA
-100 LTIDPIKDGF
+100 LTVQPIADGF

-164 FTAAGVDLDT
+164 FTAAGVDLKT

-184 LAAASGSTS
+184 LAAASGSSST
-193 AQASTAMYQ
+193 QASTAMYQ

-249 KKYGSFRDSLTKGQW
+249 KKYGSFRDSLTKGEW

-282 EAELKAQGYTD
+282 EAELQAQGYTD
-293 AQAKAIMQLAENA
+293 AQAKAITQLAENA

-311 EVKTVTQLFDTM
+311 EVKTVSQLFDTM

-377 GGRDDVIKGITNIV
+377 GGRDDVIKGVTNIV

-432 MSDSTASKIKNTFK
+432 MSDSTAGKIKNTFK

-472 FSSIG
+472 FSSVG
-477 KVLLTITSG
+477 KVLLSITSG

-502 FFGKVSDGISAGINA
+502 FFGKVSDGISAGLNA

-525 GKAITSFFD
+525 GKGITSFFD

-540 FSKVFGTIGSAL
+540 FSKVFGAIGSAL
-552 QGIGNGIAPI
+552 QGIGNGISPI
-562 LQGIGKAL
+562 LEGIGKAL

-593 IKGSLDTLKAT
+593 IKGSLDTLKST

-609 SFFGAIKQAGN
+609 SFFGAIKEAGN
-620 AVTDVLN
+620 AVADVLN
-627 SVGDALTA
+627 TVGDALTA

-675 GITALFVELIG
+675 GITALFIELIG
-686 AMAYLEKI
+686 AMVYLEKI

-735 AKGLISI
+735 AKGLVSI
-742 AGLMLTMSAAVKLMD
+742 AVLMGTMSAAVKLMD

-767 TSMIIFGAA
+767 TSMIVFGAA
-776 IAVFASSVKSLGNMD
+776 IAVFASSVKTLGNMD
-791 TDNLVQGLVGIG
+791 TDNLIQGLVGIG

-814 LMDGVKMGLGNAAAI
+814 LMDGVKMGLGNAAGI

-860 IGVILTGLSV
+860 IGAILTGLSV

-954 VLSAALQSFA
+954 VLSAALQSFS

-969 SLAVGLVALAGSLTI
+969 SLAVGLTALAGSLTI

-1026 VGIGLL
+1026 VGTGLL

-1045 LLLTPVVPT
+1045 LVLTPVVPT

-1141 TGLLQAITNCIP
+1141 TGLLQALSNCIP

-1166 GTAIANAAPMLMSAA
+1166 ATAIGQAAPKLIEVGVN
-1181 ARLILAI
+1181 LILN
-1188 LEGIATN
+1188 LMQGIADN
-1195 IGQIVSK
+1195 IEKIVTV
-1202 GAEVVVNFLN
+1202 GAEIVVNFIN
-1212 GIAENLGQV
+1212 GIAEHIGEIIN
-1221 IQAGMN
+1221 AGIN

-1232 INGVANGLR
+1232 IDGVAKGLNENSDR
-1241 SNSAALS
+1241 LGQAVSNLIQAVVRAAVS
-1248 SAIVNLLSAMGTA
+1248 
-1261 ALSIL
+1261 
-1266 GALAGSFLKAGAALI
+1266 LAGSAVGGLAQAGGKLIGGLI
-1281 KGIISG
+1281 KGI
-1287 IKGAIGGVGSA
+1287 KGKVGQAGSA
-1298 VKGVLSSAKSALGG
+1298 VKEVLTRCKNAL
-1312 AGSALVS
+1312 A
-1319 AGKSLISGFINGVRG
+1319 
-1334 MFGAAGNAA
+1334 GAA
-1343 RGVLNTCKSAL
+1343 TAL
-1354 GSAGSALVS
+1354 LDK
-1363 AGRALINGFVNGI
+1363 GRQLITGFVNGI
-1376 RGMIGAVGGAI
+1376 RGKLSAVASAAKEALNRCKSALSGAATALLDKGRQLITGLVNGIRGKISAVGNAI
-1387 RSVISAA
+1387 RSAINAA

-1399 GAASALVSAGRNL
+1399 GAANALVSAGRNL
-1412 INGLASGIRSGI
+1412 INGLASGIKSGI
-1424 SAAKNAISSGISSVV
+1424 TAAKNAISSGISSVV

-1493 KALDAASKVLNS
+1493 KALNMASKVLNS
-1505 DMDANPV
+1505 DMDVNPV
-1512 ITPVMDLS
+1512 ISPVLDLS
-1520 KVHNGANAIN
+1520 NIENGASRLN
-1530 NLLSNRTMSIAS
+1530 NLLSNRTMSIAG

-1554 QNGVSNEEIVSAIKD
+1554 QNRVSNEEIVSAIKD

>member
-16 QGFESGVK
+16 QGFESGVR

-42 SKGLDNISKAASKVN
+42 SKGLDNISRAASKVN

-72 STLGVVG
+72 SSLGVVG
-79 ATVLSNITT
+79 ATVLANITN
-88 SAMNAGKNMVSA
+88 SAVNAGKNLVSA
-100 LTIDPIKDGF
+100 LTIEPIKDGF
-110 NEYETKMN
+110 NEYETKMD

-126 TAHQGTTLEDVTKTL
+126 TAHQGTTLKDVTKTL
-141 NELNNYADKTI
+141 NELNDYADKTI

-229 FQDALIRTSEV
+229 FQDALIRTSNV

-249 KKYGSFRDSLTKGQW
+249 KKYGSFRDSLTKGEW

-293 AQAKAIMQLAENA
+293 AQAKAITQLAENA

-311 EVKTVTQLFDTM
+311 EVKTVSQLFDTM

-377 GGRDDVIKGITNIV
+377 GGRDDVIKGVTNIV

-432 MSDSTASKIKNTFK
+432 MSDSTAGKIKNTFK

-472 FSSIG
+472 FGTIG
-477 KVLLTITSG
+477 KVLLSVTSG
-486 IGKFASSINDA
+486 IGKFASSLNDA

-502 FFGKVSDGISAGINA
+502 FFGKISDGISSGLNA

-525 GKAITSFFD
+525 GKGIMSFFD

-540 FSKVFGTIGSAL
+540 FSKVFGAL
-552 QGIGNGIAPI
+552 GNAIQGIGNGLAPI
-562 LQGIGKAL
+562 LEGVGKAL
-570 GSIDFGAIFGML
+570 GTIDFGAIFGAL
-582 NTLLA
+582 TALIT

-593 IKGSLDTLKAT
+593 IKGSLDTLKST
-604 VKEST
+604 VEDST
-609 SFFGAIKQAGN
+609 SFFDSIKKVGDS
-620 AVTDVLN
+620 VSDILD
-627 SVGDALTA
+627 SVGDSLTA

-640 RAGTLLKIAAAVGI
+640 KAGTLLKIAAAVGI
-654 LALSLATL
+654 LAFSLATL
-662 STIDDAGLNTALT
+662 STIDEAGLNTSLT
-675 GITALFVELIG
+675 GITALFAELIG
-686 AMAYLEKI
+686 AMVLLEKI
-694 DMTKGFLKMGGLA
+694 DITKGFGKMTGIA
-707 TAMIGLATAILLLSA
+707 TAMVGMSIAILLLSA
-722 SMKILSGLNWEEI
+722 SMKSLSSLNWGEI
-735 AKGLISI
+735 VKGLVSI
-742 AGLMLTMSAAVKLMD
+742 AGLMVTMSAAAKLME
-757 GSSKGLIKTA
+757 GSGKGLIKTA
-767 TSMIIFGAA
+767 TSMIVFGAA
-776 IAVFASSVKSLGNMD
+776 IAIFASSVKSLGNMD
-791 TDNLVQGLVGIG
+791 TDNLIQGLVSIG
-803 AVLTEMVAFSK
+803 TVLTEMAAFAK
-814 LMDGVKMGLGNAAAI
+814 LMNGVKMGLGNAAGI

-860 IGVILTGLSV
+860 IGAILTGLSV

-884 AIGLTALAVALNLM
+884 AIGLTALAAALNLM
-898 VPAVKGMGS
+898 VPAVKSLGS
-907 ISWENLAKGLL
+907 MSWESLAKGLL
-918 GMAGSLVVL
+918 GMAGALVVL
-927 GTATALISGGKL
+927 GTASALLSGGKL

-954 VLSAALQSFA
+954 VLSSALQSL
-964 SMSWE
+964 SGMSWE
-969 SLAVGLVALAGSLTI
+969 SLAVGLAALAGSLTI

-1026 VGIGLL
+1026 VGTGLL
-1032 ALAGAFTV
+1032 ALAGGFAV

-1045 LLLTPVVPT
+1045 LLLTPLVPT
-1054 LIALA
+1054 LIALS
-1059 GAISLLS
+1059 GAIALLS
-1066 LSCALIGA
+1066 ASCALIGA

-1086 GAAAAGSGFAILE
+1086 GAAVAGSGYAIVG
-1099 FIRQLLNLLPT
+1099 FINQLIGLLPT
-1110 LGTKLAEAVTNLI
+1110 LGTNLAQAITNLI
-1123 TGFANGLP
+1123 SGLAAGLP
-1131 QILTAVTQLV
+1131 QILTAVTQLI
-1141 TGLLQAITNCIP
+1141 TGLLQALTNCIP
-1153 QIITTATQLVVAL
+1153 QIITTATALVVAL
-1166 GTAIANAAPMLMSAA
+1166 ATAIGQAAPKLIEVGID
-1181 ARLILAI
+1181 LILK
-1188 LEGIATN
+1188 LMQGISDN
-1195 IGQIVSK
+1195 IEKLVTV
-1202 GAEVVVNFLN
+1202 GAEIVTKFIN
-1212 GIAENLGQV
+1212 GIAEHIGEIIN
-1221 IQAGMN
+1221 AGIN

-1232 INGVANGLR
+1232 IDGVAKGLNENSDR
-1241 SNSAALS
+1241 LGQAVSNLIQAVVRAAVS
-1248 SAIVNLLSAMGTA
+1248 
-1261 ALSIL
+1261 
-1266 GALAGSFLKAGAALI
+1266 LAGSAVGGLAQAGGKLIGGLI
-1281 KGIISG
+1281 KGI
-1287 IKGAIGGVGSA
+1287 KGKVGQAGSA
-1298 VKGVLSSAKSALGG
+1298 VKEVLTRCKNAL
-1312 AGSALVS
+1312 A
-1319 AGKSLISGFINGVRG
+1319 
-1334 MFGAAGNAA
+1334 GAA
-1343 RGVLNTCKSAL
+1343 TAL
-1354 GSAGSALVS
+1354 LDK
-1363 AGRALINGFVNGI
+1363 GRQLITGFVNGI
-1376 RGMIGAVGGAI
+1376 RGKLSAVASAAKEALNRCKSALSGAATALLDKGRQLITGLVNGIRGKISAVGNAI
-1387 RSVISAA
+1387 RSAINAA

-1424 SAAKNAISSGISSVV
+1424 TAAKNAISSGISSVV

-1493 KALDAASKVLNS
+1493 KALNVASKVLNS
-1505 DMDANPV
+1505 DMDVNPV

-1520 KVHNGANAIN
+1520 NIENGASRLN
-1530 NLLSNRTMSIAS
+1530 NLLSNRTMSIAG

>member
-16 QGFESGVK
+16 QGFESGVR

-42 SKGLDNISKAASKVN
+42 SKGLDNISRAASKVN

-72 STLGVVG
+72 SSLGVVG
-79 ATVLSNITT
+79 ATVLANITN
-88 SAMNAGKNMVSA
+88 SAMNAGKNLVSA
-100 LTIDPIKDGF
+100 LTVQPIADGF

-126 TAHQGTTLEDVTKTL
+126 TAHQGTTLKDVTSTL
-141 NELNNYADKTI
+141 NELNDYADKTI

-164 FTAAGVDLDT
+164 FTAAGVDLKT

-184 LAAASGSTS
+184 LAAASGSSST
-193 AQASTAMYQ
+193 QASTAMYQ

-293 AQAKAIMQLAENA
+293 AQAKAITQLAENA

-311 EVKTVTQLFDTM
+311 EVKTVSQLFDTM

-377 GGRDDVIKGITNIV
+377 GGRDDVIKGITNVV
-391 QGVGKGLGAI
+391 QGLGKGIGSI
-401 KDGFRDVFPP
+401 KDAFRDVFPP
-411 MTGEKLVQISEGFK
+411 MTGEKLVQISKGFK
-425 NLTEKFK
+425 DLTEKFK

-472 FSSIG
+472 FSSVG

-502 FFGKVSDGISAGINA
+502 FFGKVSDGISAGLNA

-525 GKAITSFFD
+525 GKGITSFFD

-540 FSKVFGTIGSAL
+540 FSKVFGAIGSAL

-562 LQGIGKAL
+562 LEGVGKAL
-570 GSIDFGAIFGML
+570 GSIDFGAMFGML

-609 SFFGAIKQAGN
+609 SFFGAIKEAGN
-620 AVTDVLN
+620 AVADVLN
-627 SVGDALTA
+627 TVGDALTA

-675 GITALFVELIG
+675 GITALFIELMG
-686 AMAYLEKI
+686 AMVYLEKI

-735 AKGLISI
+735 AKGLVSI
-742 AGLMLTMSAAVKLMD
+742 AGLMLTMSAAVKLMN

-776 IAVFASSVKSLGNMD
+776 IAVFASSVKTLGNMD
-791 TDNLVQGLVGIG
+791 TDNLIQGLVGIG

-814 LMDGVKMGLGNAAAI
+814 LMDGVKMGLGNAAGI

-860 IGVILTGLSV
+860 IGAILTGLSV

-954 VLSAALQSFA
+954 VLSAALQSFS

-1026 VGIGLL
+1026 VGTGLL

-1141 TGLLQAITNCIP
+1141 TGLLQALSNCIP

-1166 GTAIANAAPMLMSAA
+1166 ATAIGQAAPKLIEVGVN
-1181 ARLILAI
+1181 LILN
-1188 LEGIATN
+1188 LMQGIADN
-1195 IGQIVSK
+1195 IEKIVTV
-1202 GAEVVVNFLN
+1202 GAEIVVNFIN
-1212 GIAENLGQV
+1212 GIAEHIGEIIN
-1221 IQAGMN
+1221 AGIN

-1232 INGVANGLR
+1232 IDGVAKGLNENSDR
-1241 SNSAALS
+1241 LGQAVSNLIQAVVRAAVS
-1248 SAIVNLLSAMGTA
+1248 
-1261 ALSIL
+1261 
-1266 GALAGSFLKAGAALI
+1266 LAGSAVGGLAQAGGKLIGGLI
-1281 KGIISG
+1281 KGI
-1287 IKGAIGGVGSA
+1287 KGKVGQAGSA
-1298 VKGVLSSAKSALGG
+1298 VKEVLTRCKNAL
-1312 AGSALVS
+1312 A
-1319 AGKSLISGFINGVRG
+1319 
-1334 MFGAAGNAA
+1334 GAA
-1343 RGVLNTCKSAL
+1343 TAL
-1354 GSAGSALVS
+1354 LDK
-1363 AGRALINGFVNGI
+1363 GRQLITGFVNGI
-1376 RGMIGAVGGAI
+1376 RDKLSAVASAAKEALNRCKSALSGAATALLDKGRQLITGLVNGIRGKISAVGNAI
-1387 RSVISAA
+1387 RSAINAA

-1399 GAASALVSAGRNL
+1399 GAANALVSAGRNL
-1412 INGLASGIRSGI
+1412 INGLASGIKSGI
-1424 SAAKNAISSGISSVV
+1424 TAAKNAISSGISSVV

-1493 KALDAASKVLNS
+1493 KALNVASKVLNS
-1505 DMDANPV
+1505 DMDVNPV
-1512 ITPVMDLS
+1512 ISPVLDLTN
-1520 KVHNGANAIN
+1520 VENGASRLN
-1530 NLLSNRTMSIAS
+1530 NLLSNRTMSIAG

>member
-1 MSSIDKRIVQMEFNN
+1 MEFNN
-16 QGFESGVK
+16 QGFESGVR

-42 SKGLDNISKAASKVN
+42 SKGLDNISRAASKVN
-57 LNGLGQSVETVKAKF
+57 LNGLGQGVETVKAKF
-72 STLGVVG
+72 TALGVVG
-79 ATVLSNITT
+79 ATVLSNITN
-88 SAMNAGKNMVSA
+88 SAMNAGKNLVSA
-100 LTIDPIKDGF
+100 LTIEPIKDGF

-126 TAHQGTTLEDVTKTL
+126 TAHQGTTLADVTKAL
-141 NELNNYADKTI
+141 NELNTYADKTI

-164 FTAAGVDLDT
+164 FTAAGVDLKT

-184 LAAASGSTS
+184 LAAASGSSST
-193 AQASTAMYQ
+193 QASTAMYQ

-229 FQDALIRTSEV
+229 FQDALIRTSNV

-249 KKYGSFRDSLTKGQW
+249 KKYGSFRDSLTKGEW

-311 EVKTVTQLFDTM
+311 EVKTVSQLFDTM

-342 DQATKLLTSISD
+342 DQAAKLLTSISD

-377 GGRDDVIKGITNIV
+377 GGRDDVIKGVTNIV

-401 KDGFRDVFPP
+401 KDGFREVFPP

-432 MSDSTASKIKNTFK
+432 MSDSTAGKIKNTFK

-472 FSSIG
+472 FGTIG
-477 KVLLTITSG
+477 KVLLSVTSG
-486 IGKFASSINDA
+486 IGKFASSLNDA

-502 FFGKVSDGISAGINA
+502 FFGKISDGISSGLNA

-525 GKAITSFFD
+525 GKGIMSFFD

-540 FSKVFGTIGSAL
+540 FSKVFGAL
-552 QGIGNGIAPI
+552 GGAIQGIGNGLAPI
-562 LQGIGKAL
+562 LEGVGKAL
-570 GSIDFGAIFGML
+570 STIDFGAIFGAL
-582 NTLLA
+582 TTLIT

-593 IKGSLDTLKAT
+593 IKGSLDTLKST
-604 VKEST
+604 VEDST
-609 SFFGAIKQAGN
+609 SFFDSIKKVGDS
-620 AVTDVLN
+620 VSDILD
-627 SVGDALTA
+627 SVGDSLTA

-640 RAGTLLKIAAAVGI
+640 KAGTLLKIAAAVGI
-654 LALSLATL
+654 LAFSLATL

-735 AKGLISI
+735 AKGLVSI
-742 AGLMLTMSAAVKLMD
+742 AGLMVTMSAAAKLME
-757 GSSKGLIKTA
+757 GSGKGLIKTA
-767 TSMIIFGAA
+767 ASMIVFGAA
-776 IAVFASSVKSLGNMD
+776 IAIFASSVKSLGNMD
-791 TDNLVQGLVGIG
+791 TNNLVQGLVGIG
-803 AVLTEMVAFSK
+803 AVLTEMVAFAK
-814 LMDGVKMGLGNAAAI
+814 LMDGVKMGLGNAAGI

-954 VLSAALQSFA
+954 VLSAALQSFS

-969 SLAVGLVALAGSLTI
+969 SLAVGLAALAGSLTI

-1016 MALSSLSLQQ
+1016 VALSSLSLQQ

-1131 QILTAVTQLV
+1131 QIMTAVTQLV
-1141 TGLLQAITNCIP
+1141 TVLLQALSNCIP

-1221 IQAGMN
+1221 IQAGIN
-1227 LAIKF
+1227 LAIQF

-1266 GALAGSFLKAGAALI
+1266 GALTGSFLKAGAALI

-1298 VKGVLSSAKSALGG
+1298 VKGVLSSAKSALGS

-1424 SAAKNAISSGISSVV
+1424 SAAKSAISSGISSVV

-1472 YASVANKPAEGL
+1472 YASIANKPAEGL

-1493 KALDAASKVLNS
+1493 KALNEVSKVLS
-1505 DMDANPV
+1505 TDMDSNPV
-1512 ITPVMDLS
+1512 ITPVLDLTN
-1520 KVHNGANAIN
+1520 VENGASRLN
-1530 NLLSNRTMSIAS
+1530 NLLSNRTMNIAG
-1542 VSGGISKSIGSV
+1542 VSGGISRSIGSV

>member
-57 LNGLGQSVETVKAKF
+57 LNGLGQGIETVKAKF
-72 STLGVVG
+72 SSLGVVG

-282 EAELKAQGYTD
+282 EAELKAQGYSDT
-293 AQAKAIMQLAENA
+293 QAKAIMQLAENA

-377 GGRDDVIKGITNIV
+377 GGRDDVIKGVTNIV

-593 IKGSLDTLKAT
+593 IKGSLDTLKST

-654 LALSLATL
+654 LAFSLATL

-686 AMAYLEKI
+686 AMVYLEKI

-735 AKGLISI
+735 AKGLVSI
-742 AGLMLTMSAAVKLMD
+742 AGLMVTMSAAAKLME
-757 GSSKGLIKTA
+757 GSGKGLIKTA
-767 TSMIIFGAA
+767 ASMIVFGAA
-776 IAVFASSVKSLGNMD
+776 IAIFASSVKSLGNMD
-791 TDNLVQGLVGIG
+791 TNNLVQGLVGIG

-814 LMDGVKMGLGNAAAI
+814 LMDGVKMGLGNAAGI

-860 IGVILTGLSV
+860 IGAILTGLSV

-954 VLSAALQSFA
+954 VLSAALQSFS

-969 SLAVGLVALAGSLTI
+969 SLAVGLTALAGSLTI

-1045 LLLTPVVPT
+1045 LVLTPVVPT

-1131 QILTAVTQLV
+1131 QIMTAVTQLV
-1141 TGLLQAITNCIP
+1141 TGLLQALSNCIP

-1221 IQAGMN
+1221 IQAGIN
-1227 LAIKF
+1227 LAIQF

-1298 VKGVLSSAKSALGG
+1298 VKGVLSSAKSALSS

-1424 SAAKNAISSGISSVV
+1424 SAAKSAISSGISSVV

-1493 KALDAASKVLNS
+1493 KALNEVSKVLNT
-1505 DMDANPV
+1505 DMDSNPV

-1520 KVHNGANAIN
+1520 KVQNGANAIN
-1530 NLLSNRTMSIAS
+1530 NLLSNRTMSIAG
-1542 VSGGISKSIGSV
+1542 VSGGISRSIGSV

>member
-72 STLGVVG
+72 SSLGVVG

-282 EAELKAQGYTD
+282 EAELKAQGYSDT
-293 AQAKAIMQLAENA
+293 QAKAIMQLAENA

-432 MSDSTASKIKNTFK
+432 MSDSTAGKIKNTFK

-459 TTLFKAFSPLTNV
+459 TTLFKAFSPLTKV

-540 FSKVFGTIGSAL
+540 FSKVFGIIGSAL

-675 GITALFVELIG
+675 GITALFIELIG
-686 AMAYLEKI
+686 AMVYLEKI

-735 AKGLISI
+735 AKGLVSI

-814 LMDGVKMGLGNAAAI
+814 LMDGVKMGLGNATAI

-860 IGVILTGLSV
+860 IGAILTGLSV

-879 GIITT
+879 GIVTT

-918 GMAGSLVVL
+918 GMAGSLVIL
-927 GTATALISGGKL
+927 GTATSLISGGKL
-939 SLVAVGVG
+939 ALVAVGVG

-954 VLSAALQSFA
+954 VLSAALQSLS

-969 SLAVGLVALAGSLTI
+969 SLAVGLTALAGSLTI

-990 AMSGCILGATAMV
+990 AMSGGILGATAMV
-1003 IMAGALA
+1003 VMAGALA

-1045 LLLTPVVPT
+1045 LVLTPVVPT

-1123 TGFANGLP
+1123 TGFAKGLP
-1131 QILTAVTQLV
+1131 QIMTAVTQLV
-1141 TGLLQAITNCIP
+1141 TGLLQALTNCIP

-1493 KALDAASKVLNS
+1493 KALNEVSKVLS
-1505 DMDANPV
+1505 TDMDSNPV

-1520 KVHNGANAIN
+1520 NVQNGANTID
-1530 NLLSNRTMSIAS
+1530 NLLSNRTMSIAG
-1542 VSGGISKSIGSV
+1542 VSGGISRSIGSV

>member
-1 MSSIDKRIVQMEFNN
+1 MEFNN

-57 LNGLGQSVETVKAKF
+57 LNGLGQGIETVKAKF
-72 STLGVVG
+72 SSLGVVG

-282 EAELKAQGYTD
+282 EAELKAQGYSDT
-293 AQAKAIMQLAENA
+293 QAKAIMQLAENA

-377 GGRDDVIKGITNIV
+377 GGRDDVIKGVTNIV

-593 IKGSLDTLKAT
+593 IKGSLDTLKST

-654 LALSLATL
+654 LAFSLATL

-686 AMAYLEKI
+686 AMVYLEKI

-735 AKGLISI
+735 AKGLVSI
-742 AGLMLTMSAAVKLMD
+742 AGLMVTMSAAAKLME
-757 GSSKGLIKTA
+757 GSGKGLIKTA
-767 TSMIIFGAA
+767 ASMIVFGAA
-776 IAVFASSVKSLGNMD
+776 IAIFASSVKSLGNMD
-791 TDNLVQGLVGIG
+791 TNNLVQGLVGIG

-814 LMDGVKMGLGNAAAI
+814 LMDGVKMGLGNAAGI

-860 IGVILTGLSV
+860 IGAILTGLSV

-918 GMAGSLVVL
+918 GMAGSLVIL
-927 GTATALISGGKL
+927 GTATSLISGGKL
-939 SLVAVGVG
+939 ALVAVGVG

-954 VLSAALQSFA
+954 VLSAALQSLS

-969 SLAVGLVALAGSLTI
+969 SLAVGLTALAGSLTI

-990 AMSGCILGATAMV
+990 AMSGGILGATAMV
-1003 IMAGALA
+1003 VMAGALA

-1045 LLLTPVVPT
+1045 LVLTPVVPT

-1123 TGFANGLP
+1123 TGFAKGLP
-1131 QILTAVTQLV
+1131 QIMTAVTQLV
-1141 TGLLQAITNCIP
+1141 TGLLQALTNCIP

-1298 VKGVLSSAKSALGG
+1298 VKGVLSSAKSALSS

-1424 SAAKNAISSGISSVV
+1424 SAAKSAISSGISSVV

-1493 KALDAASKVLNS
+1493 KALNEVSKVLS
-1505 DMDANPV
+1505 TDMDSNPV

-1520 KVHNGANAIN
+1520 NVQNGANTID
-1530 NLLSNRTMSIAS
+1530 NLLSNRTMSIAG
-1542 VSGGISKSIGSV
+1542 VSGGISRSIGSV

>member
-72 STLGVVG
+72 SSLGVVG

-282 EAELKAQGYTD
+282 EAELKAQGYSDT
-293 AQAKAIMQLAENA
+293 QAKAIMQLAENA

-432 MSDSTASKIKNTFK
+432 MSDSTAGKIKNTFK

-570 GSIDFGAIFGML
+570 GSIDFGAMFGML

-686 AMAYLEKI
+686 AMVYLEKV
-694 DMTKGFLKMGGLA
+694 DMSKGFLKMGGLA

-735 AKGLISI
+735 AKGLVSI
-742 AGLMLTMSAAVKLMD
+742 AGLMVTMSAAVKLMD

-776 IAVFASSVKSLGNMD
+776 IAVFASSVKTLGNMD
-791 TDNLVQGLVGIG
+791 TDNLIQGLVGIG

-814 LMDGVKMGLGNAAAI
+814 LMDGVKMGLGNATAI

-860 IGVILTGLSV
+860 IGAILTGLSV

-879 GIITT
+879 GIVTT

-918 GMAGSLVVL
+918 GMAGSLVIL
-927 GTATALISGGKL
+927 GTATSLISGGKL
-939 SLVAVGVG
+939 ALVAVGVG

-954 VLSAALQSFA
+954 VLSAALQSLS

-969 SLAVGLVALAGSLTI
+969 SLAVGLTALAGSLTI

-990 AMSGCILGATAMV
+990 AMSGGILGATAMV
-1003 IMAGALA
+1003 VMAGALA

-1045 LLLTPVVPT
+1045 LVLTPVVPT

-1123 TGFANGLP
+1123 TGFAKGLP
-1131 QILTAVTQLV
+1131 QIMTAVTQLV
-1141 TGLLQAITNCIP
+1141 TGLLQALTNCIP

-1493 KALDAASKVLNS
+1493 KALNEVSKVLS
-1505 DMDANPV
+1505 TDMDSNPV

-1520 KVHNGANAIN
+1520 NVQNGTNTID
-1530 NLLSNRTMSIAS
+1530 NLLSNRTMSIAG
-1542 VSGGISKSIGSV
+1542 VSGGISRSIGSV

>member
-42 SKGLDNISKAASKVN
+42 SKGLDNISRAASKVN
-57 LNGLGQSVETVKAKF
+57 LNGLGQGVETVKAKF

-79 ATVLSNITT
+79 ATVLSNITN
-88 SAMNAGKNMVSA
+88 SAVNAGKNLVSA
-100 LTIDPIKDGF
+100 LAIQPITDGF

-126 TAHQGTTLEDVTKTL
+126 TAHEGTTLKDVTSTL
-141 NELNNYADKTI
+141 NELNDYADKTI

-164 FTAAGVDLDT
+164 FTAAGVDLKT

-184 LAAASGSTS
+184 LAAASGSSS

-240 MGTGADAAI
+240 MGTGADEAI
-249 KKYGSFRDSLTKGQW
+249 KKYGSFRDSLTEGKW

-293 AQAKAIMQLAENA
+293 AQAKAITQLAENA

-311 EVKTVTQLFDTM
+311 EVKTVSQLFDTM

-354 GFNNIIQ
+354 GFNNIIK

-377 GGRDDVIKGITNIV
+377 GGRDDVIKGVTNIV

-432 MSDSTASKIKNTFK
+432 MSDSTAGKIKNTFK

-472 FSSIG
+472 FGTIG
-477 KVLLTITSG
+477 KVLLSVTSG
-486 IGKFASSINDA
+486 IGKFASSLNDA

-502 FFGKVSDGISAGINA
+502 FFGKISDGISSGLNA
-517 IGSVISGA
+517 IGSIISGA
-525 GKAITSFFD
+525 GKGIMSFFD

-540 FSKVFGTIGSAL
+540 FSKVFSTLGSAL

-562 LQGIGKAL
+562 LEGVGKAL
-570 GSIDFGAIFGML
+570 GTIDFGAIFGAL
-582 NTLLA
+582 TTLIT

-593 IKGSLDTLKAT
+593 IKGSLDTLKST
-604 VKEST
+604 VEQST
-609 SFFGAIKQAGN
+609 SFFDSIKKVGDS
-620 AVTDVLN
+620 VSDILD
-627 SVGDALTA
+627 SVGDSLTA

-640 RAGTLLKIAAAVGI
+640 KAGTLLKIAAAVGI
-654 LALSLATL
+654 LAFSLATL
-662 STIDDAGLNTALT
+662 STIDNAGLDTALT
-675 GITALFVELIG
+675 GITALFAELIG
-686 AMAYLEKI
+686 AMVLLEKI
-694 DMTKGFLKMGGLA
+694 ELTKGFGKMTGIA
-707 TAMIGLATAILLLSA
+707 TAMVGMSIAILLLSA
-722 SMKILSGLNWEEI
+722 SMKSLSSLNWEEI
-735 AKGLISI
+735 VKGLVSI
-742 AGLMLTMSAAVKLMD
+742 AGLMVTMSASAKLME
-757 GSSKGLIKTA
+757 GSGKGLIKTA
-767 TSMIIFGAA
+767 TSMIVFGAA
-776 IAVFASSVKSLGNMD
+776 IAIFASSIKSLGNMD
-791 TDNLVQGLVGIG
+791 TDNLIQGLVGIG
-803 AVLTEMVAFSK
+803 AVLTEMAAFSK
-814 LMDGVKMGLGNAAAI
+814 LMNGVKMGLGNAAGI

-918 GMAGSLVVL
+918 GMAGALVVL

-1026 VGIGLL
+1026 VGTGLL
-1032 ALAGAFTV
+1032 ALAGGFAV

-1045 LLLTPVVPT
+1045 LLLTPLVPT
-1054 LIALA
+1054 LIALS
-1059 GAISLLS
+1059 GAIALLS
-1066 LSCALIGA
+1066 VSCALIGA

-1086 GAAAAGSGFAILE
+1086 GTVVAGSGYAIVG
-1099 FIRQLLNLLPT
+1099 FINQLIGLLPT

-1141 TGLLQAITNCIP
+1141 TGLLQALSNCIP

-1166 GTAIANAAPMLMSAA
+1166 ATAIGQAAPKLIEVGVN
-1181 ARLILAI
+1181 LILN
-1188 LEGIATN
+1188 LMQGIADN
-1195 IGQIVSK
+1195 IEKLVTV
-1202 GAEVVVNFLN
+1202 GAEIVVNFIN
-1212 GIAENLGQV
+1212 GIAEHIGEIIN
-1221 IQAGMN
+1221 AGIN

-1232 INGVANGLR
+1232 IDGVAKGLNENSDR
-1241 SNSAALS
+1241 LGQAISNLIQAVVKAAVS
-1248 SAIVNLLSAMGTA
+1248 
-1261 ALSIL
+1261 
-1266 GALAGSFLKAGAALI
+1266 LAGSAVGGLAQAGGKLIGGLI
-1281 KGIISG
+1281 KGI
-1287 IKGAIGGVGSA
+1287 KGKVGQAGSA
-1298 VKGVLSSAKSALGG
+1298 VKEVLTRCKNALVGAATALVDKGRQLITGFIKGIKDKLSAVASAAKEALNRCKNALSGAATALVDKGRQLITGLIKGIKDKISAVGSAIRSVINAAKSA
-1312 AGSALVS
+1312 ASNAANALVS
-1319 AGKSLISGFINGVRG
+1319 AGK
-1334 MFGAAGNAA
+1334 
-1343 RGVLNTCKSAL
+1343 
-1354 GSAGSALVS
+1354 
-1363 AGRALINGFVNGI
+1363 
-1376 RGMIGAVGGAI
+1376 
-1387 RSVISAA
+1387 
-1394 KSAAS
+1394 
-1399 GAASALVSAGRNL
+1399 NL
-1412 INGLASGIRSGI
+1412 INGLASGIKSGI
-1424 SAAKNAISSGISSVV
+1424 TAAKNAISSGIRGVV
-1439 SKAKAILKI
+1439 NKAKEILKI

-1493 KALDAASKVLNS
+1493 KALNVASKVLNS
-1505 DMDANPV
+1505 DMDVNPV
-1512 ITPVMDLS
+1512 ISPVLDLTN
-1520 KVHNGANAIN
+1520 VENGASRLN
-1530 NLLSNRTMSIAS
+1530 NLLSNRTMSIAG

>member
-1 MSSIDKRIVQMEFNN
+1 MEFNN

-57 LNGLGQSVETVKAKF
+57 LNGLGQGIETVKAKF
-72 STLGVVG
+72 SSLGVVG

-293 AQAKAIMQLAENA
+293 TQAKAIMQLAENA

-432 MSDSTASKIKNTFK
+432 MSDSTAGKIKNTFK

-654 LALSLATL
+654 LAFSLATL

-735 AKGLISI
+735 AKGLVSI
-742 AGLMLTMSAAVKLMD
+742 AGLMVTMSAAAKLME
-757 GSSKGLIKTA
+757 GSGKGLIKTA
-767 TSMIIFGAA
+767 ASMIVFGAA
-776 IAVFASSVKSLGNMD
+776 IAIFASSVKSLGNMD
-791 TDNLVQGLVGIG
+791 TNNLVQGLVGIG
-803 AVLTEMVAFSK
+803 AVLTEMVAFAK
-814 LMDGVKMGLGNAAAI
+814 LMDGVKMGLGNAAGI

-860 IGVILTGLSV
+860 IGAILTGLSV

-954 VLSAALQSFA
+954 VLSAALQSFS

-969 SLAVGLVALAGSLTI
+969 SLAVGLAALAGSLTI

-1016 MALSSLSLQQ
+1016 VALSSLSLQQ

-1221 IQAGMN
+1221 IQAGIN
-1227 LAIKF
+1227 LAIQF

-1266 GALAGSFLKAGAALI
+1266 GSLAGSFLKAGAALI

-1298 VKGVLSSAKSALGG
+1298 VKGVLSSAKSAL
-1312 AGSALVS
+1312 S
-1319 AGKSLISGFINGVRG
+1319 
-1334 MFGAAGNAA
+1334 
-1343 RGVLNTCKSAL
+1343 
-1354 GSAGSALVS
+1354 SAGSALVS

-1493 KALDAASKVLNS
+1493 KALNVASKVLNS
-1505 DMDANPV
+1505 DMDVNPV
-1512 ITPVMDLS
+1512 ISPVLDLTN
-1520 KVHNGANAIN
+1520 VENGASRLN
-1530 NLLSNRTMSIAS
+1530 NLLSNRTMSIAG